1 MIGSWVAVYHAFSS
15 NEHKIESILFICLG
29 LALILHSENRSLQ
42 FSVVKRES
50 MISWV
55 HLAGVVA
62 TVALLLVISWW
73 SGRRVKDA
81 RTFITGGNSGSWM
94 VCGAMLGTL
103 AGGQS
108 TIGTA
113 QLAFCYGLSAWWFTI
128 GAGLGA
134 LVLGLLYAGPLRRS
148 GCTTLL
154 EVVSREYGRK
164 AETVGSILFLIGIF
178 ISIMSQVLSSSAMI
192 GSLFGMSTVWASI
205 LGAVLIMLMVLFGGI
220 RSAGMG
226 GIVKLVLLYLCS
238 LAAGIVVWR
247 FAGGLSGLRDGVDAV
262 YQSPSLVQFNGLT
275 DVESI
280 HHRYGSPFARGI
292 FKDLGGCL
300 SLILGVVC
308 TQSYAQC
315 IWSAASTPKA
325 RNGAMLCALFMP
337 IIGAACTLVGIYMR
351 GHYVTADEL
360 KALQTAGE
368 TLPAGLGVIENSA
381 QAFPAFILK
390 HLPAWLGGLMLGTM
404 LINILGCGSG
414 LSLGAAT
421 ILVRDV
427 YGNFKRRM
435 GMTSS
440 PLSQLSQTRLSIVA
454 ILTAA
459 VIATLLFRS
468 TFINDLG
475 FLSLGLRA
483 VAILFPMCL
492 ALWMPGRFSPNR
504 VLLSMP
510 VGVASLLLAN
520 FVSLPGDAVYYGL
533 GASLVILLADKPFSK
548 ASNQ

>member
-1 MIGSWVAVYHAFSS
+1 
-15 NEHKIESILFICLG
+15 
-29 LALILHSENRSLQ
+29 
-42 FSVVKRES
+42 
-50 MISWV
+50 MISWI
-55 HLAGVVA
+55 HLLGVVA
-62 TVALLLVISWW
+62 TVALLLAISWW

-81 RTFITGGNSGSWM
+81 RTFISGGNSGSWM
-94 VCGAMLGTL
+94 VCGALLGTL

-134 LVLGLLYAGPLRRS
+134 LVLGLFYAGPLRRS
-148 GCTTLL
+148 GCSTLL

-192 GSLFGMSTVWASI
+192 GSLFGIPTLWASI

-220 RSAGMG
+220 RSAGVG

-238 LAAGIVVWR
+238 LVAGIVVWHI
-247 FAGGLSGLRDGVDAV
+247 AGGLTGLRDGVDAV
-262 YQSPSLVQFNGLT
+262 YQSPSLAQFNGLT

-280 HHRYGSPFARGI
+280 HHRYGSPFARGV

-315 IWSAASTPKA
+315 IWSAATTPKA
-325 RNGAMLCALFMP
+325 RRGALLCSLFMP

-360 KALQTAGE
+360 KALQAAGE
-368 TLPAGLGVIENSA
+368 ALPAGLGVIENSS

-427 YGNFKRRM
+427 YGNVKRRM
-435 GMTSS
+435 GLTAS
-440 PLSQLSQTRLSIVA
+440 PLSQLSQTRLSIVG
-454 ILTAA
+454 ILVAA
-459 VIATLLFRS
+459 VIATSLFHS

-483 VAILFPMCL
+483 VAILFPLCF
-492 ALWMPGRFSPNR
+492 ALWWPGRIKPGR
-504 VLLSMP
+504 MVLSMP
-510 VGVASLLLAN
+510 VGVAAMLLAN
-520 FVSLPGDAVYYGL
+520 FTSLLGDAVYYGL
-533 GASLVILLADKPFSK
+533 GASLLVLLTTRPRH
-548 ASNQ
+548 

>member
-1 MIGSWVAVYHAFSS
+1 MV
-15 NEHKIESILFICLG
+15 SI
-29 LALILHSENRSLQ
+29 
-42 FSVVKRES
+42 
-50 MISWV
+50 V
-55 HLAGVVA
+55 HLIGVLL
-62 TVALLLVISWW
+62 TVALLLALSWLA
-73 SGRRVKDA
+73 GRNVKDEH
-81 RTFITGGNSGSWM
+81 TFTTGGRAGSWM
-94 VCGAMLGTL
+94 VCGALLGTL

-113 QLAFCYGLSAWWFTI
+113 QLAFCYGMSAWWFTI
-128 GAGLGA
+128 GAGLGS
-134 LVLGLLYAGPLRRS
+134 LVLGLFYAGPLRRS

-164 AETVGSILFLIGIF
+164 AETIGSILFLIGIF

-205 LGAVLIMLMVLFGGI
+205 TGAVLIMLMVLYGGI
-220 RSAGMG
+220 RSAGVA
-226 GIVKLVLLYLCS
+226 GIVKLILLYLCS
-238 LAAGIVVWR
+238 IIAGIVVWHV
-247 FAGGLSGLRDGVDAV
+247 AGGWSGLRDGVDTI
-262 YQSPSLVQFNGLT
+262 YHSPALAQFNDLT
-275 DVESI
+275 DIESI
-280 HHRYGSPFARGI
+280 HHRYGSPFARGA

-300 SLILGVVC
+300 SLVLGVVC

-315 IWSAASTPKA
+315 IWSAASTAKA
-325 RNGAMLCALFMP
+325 RRGALLCSLFMP

-360 KALQTAGE
+360 KTLQAASE
-368 TLPAGLGVIENSA
+368 SLPAGIGVIENSA
-381 QAFPAFILK
+381 QAFPAFILG
-390 HLPAWLGGLMLGTM
+390 HMPAWLGGLMLGTM

-440 PLSQLSQTRLSIVA
+440 PLSPLAQTRLSIIG

-459 VIATLLFRS
+459 VIATFIFKS
-468 TFINDLG
+468 SFINDLG

-483 VAILFPMCL
+483 AAILLPLSF
-492 ALWMPGRFSPNR
+492 ALWCPGRFKSSII
-504 VLLSMP
+504 LLSMP
-510 VGVASLLLAN
+510 VGVATMLLAN
-520 FVSLPGDAVYYGL
+520 AASLPGDAVYYGL
-533 GASLVILLADKPFSK
+533 AVSLAILLITGKKSAEK
-548 ASNQ
+548 A

>member
-1 MIGSWVAVYHAFSS
+1 
-15 NEHKIESILFICLG
+15 
-29 LALILHSENRSLQ
+29 
-42 FSVVKRES
+42 
-50 MISWV
+50 MISWI
-55 HLAGVVA
+55 HLLGVVA
-62 TVALLLVISWW
+62 TVALLLTISWW

-94 VCGAMLGTL
+94 VCGALLGTL

-134 LVLGLLYAGPLRRS
+134 LVLGLFYAGPLRRS
-148 GCTTLL
+148 GCSTLL

-192 GSLFGMSTVWASI
+192 GSLFGIPTLWASI

-220 RSAGMG
+220 RSAGVG

-238 LAAGIVVWR
+238 LVAGIVVWHV
-247 FAGGLSGLRDGVDAV
+247 AGGLAGLRDGVDAV
-262 YQSPSLVQFNGLT
+262 YQSSSLAQFNGLT
-275 DVESI
+275 DAESI
-280 HHRYGSPFARGI
+280 HHRYGTPFARGV

-315 IWSAASTPKA
+315 IWSAATTAKA
-325 RNGAMLCALFMP
+325 RRGALLCSLFMP

-351 GHYVTADEL
+351 GHYITADEL

-435 GMTSS
+435 GMTAS
-440 PLSQLSQTRLSIVA
+440 PLSQLAQTRLSIVG
-454 ILTAA
+454 ILVAA
-459 VIATLLFRS
+459 VIATSLFHS

-483 VAILFPMCL
+483 VAILFPLCF
-492 ALWMPGRFSPNR
+492 ALWQPGRFRPR
-504 VLLSMP
+504 RMVLSMP
-510 VGVASLLLAN
+510 VGVAALLLAN
-520 FVSLPGDAVYYGL
+520 FLSLPGDAVYYGL
-533 GASLVILLADKPFSK
+533 GASLLILLTSRT
-548 ASNQ
+548 ASR

>member
-1 MIGSWVAVYHAFSS
+1 MV
-15 NEHKIESILFICLG
+15 SI
-29 LALILHSENRSLQ
+29 
-42 FSVVKRES
+42 
-50 MISWV
+50 V
-55 HLAGVVA
+55 HLIGVLL
-62 TVALLLVISWW
+62 TVALLLALSWLA
-73 SGRRVKDA
+73 GHNVKDEH
-81 RTFITGGNSGSWM
+81 TFTTGGRAGSWM
-94 VCGAMLGTL
+94 VCGALLGTL

-113 QLAFCYGLSAWWFTI
+113 QLAFCYGMSAWWFTI
-128 GAGLGA
+128 GAGLGS
-134 LVLGLLYAGPLRRS
+134 LVLGLFYAGPLRRS

-164 AETVGSILFLIGIF
+164 AETIGSILFLIGIF

-205 LGAVLIMLMVLFGGI
+205 TGAVLIMLMVLYGGI
-220 RSAGMG
+220 RSAGVA
-226 GIVKLVLLYLCS
+226 GIVKLILLYLCS
-238 LAAGIVVWR
+238 IIAGIVVWHV
-247 FAGGLSGLRDGVDAV
+247 AGGWSGLRDGVDTI
-262 YQSPSLVQFNGLT
+262 YHSPALAQFNDLT
-275 DVESI
+275 DIESI
-280 HHRYGSPFARGI
+280 HHRYGSPFARGA

-300 SLILGVVC
+300 SLVLGVVC

-315 IWSAASTPKA
+315 IWSAASTAKA
-325 RNGAMLCALFMP
+325 RRGALLCSLFMP

-360 KALQTAGE
+360 KALQAASE
-368 TLPAGLGVIENSA
+368 SLPAGIGVIENSA
-381 QAFPAFILK
+381 QAFPAFILG
-390 HLPAWLGGLMLGTM
+390 HMPAWLGGLMLGTM

-440 PLSQLSQTRLSIVA
+440 PLSPLAQTRLSIIG

-459 VIATLLFRS
+459 VIATFIFKS
-468 TFINDLG
+468 SFINDLG

-483 VAILFPMCL
+483 AAILLPLSF
-492 ALWMPGRFSPNR
+492 ALWCPGRFKSSII
-504 VLLSMP
+504 LLSMP
-510 VGVASLLLAN
+510 VGVAAMLLAN
-520 FVSLPGDAVYYGL
+520 AASLPGDAVYYGL
-533 GASLVILLADKPFSK
+533 AVSLAILLITGKKNADK
-548 ASNQ
+548 A

>member
-1 MIGSWVAVYHAFSS
+1 V
-15 NEHKIESILFICLG
+15 LL
-29 LALILHSENRSLQ
+29 
-42 FSVVKRES
+42 
-50 MISWV
+50 
-55 HLAGVVA
+55 
-62 TVALLLVISWW
+62 TVGLLLAVSWW
-73 SGRRVKDA
+73 SGRNIKDA
-81 RTFITGGNSGSWM
+81 RSFTTGGNSGSWM
-94 VCGAMLGTL
+94 VCGALLGTL

-113 QLAFCYGLSAWWFTI
+113 QLAFAYGLSAWWFTI

-134 LVLGLLYAGPLRRS
+134 LVLGMFYAGPLRRS
-148 GCTTLL
+148 GCSTLL
-154 EVVSREYGRK
+154 EVISREYGRK
-164 AETVGSILFLIGIF
+164 AETVGSILFLLGIF

-192 GSLFGMSTVWASI
+192 GSLFGINMVWASI
-205 LGAVLIMLMVLFGGI
+205 ISAVLIMLLVLFGGI
-220 RSAGMG
+220 HSAGVG
-226 GIVKLVLLYLCS
+226 GIVKLILLYLCS
-238 LAAGIVVWR
+238 LAAGIVVWHI
-247 FAGGLSGLRDGVDAV
+247 AGGLSGLRDGIDTV
-262 YQSPSLVQFNGLT
+262 YQSPALAQFNNLT

-300 SLILGVVC
+300 SLVLGVVC

-315 IWSAASTPKA
+315 IWSAADTPKA
-325 RNGAMLCALFMP
+325 RRGALLCSLFMP

-351 GHYVTADEL
+351 GHYVTTDEIA
-360 KALQTAGE
+360 ALQAAGE
-368 TLPAGLGVIENSA
+368 TLPTGLGVIENSA
-381 QAFPAFILK
+381 QAFPAFILN

-435 GMTSS
+435 GMTKS
-440 PLSQLSQTRLSIVA
+440 PLSQLAQTRLSIVG
-454 ILTAA
+454 ILTTA
-459 VIATLLFRS
+459 VIATLLFHS

-483 VAILFPMCL
+483 VAVLFPLCF
-492 ALWMPGRFSPNR
+492 ALWCPGRFKPNR

-510 VGVASLLLAN
+510 LGVVAMLLAD
-520 FVSLPGDAVYYGL
+520 FTSMPGDAVYYGL
-533 GASLVILLADKPFSK
+533 GVSLLIILTGYNSAPTHALE
-548 ASNQ
+548 NR

>member
-1 MIGSWVAVYHAFSS
+1 MVSA
-15 NEHKIESILFICLG
+15 
-29 LALILHSENRSLQ
+29 
-42 FSVVKRES
+42 
-50 MISWV
+50 V
-55 HLAGVVA
+55 HLIGVLL
-62 TVALLLVISWW
+62 TVALLLAVSWL
-73 SGRRVKDA
+73 SGRNVNDA
-81 RTFITGGNSGSWM
+81 HSFTTGGNAGSWM

-134 LVLGLLYAGPLRRS
+134 LVLGVFFAGPLRRS

-164 AETVGSILFLIGIF
+164 AETVGSLLFLIGIF
-178 ISIMSQVLSSSAMI
+178 ISIISQVLSSSAMI
-192 GSLFGMSTVWASI
+192 GSLFGISTLWASI
-205 LGAVLIMLMVLFGGI
+205 AGAVLIMLMVLHGGI
-220 RSAGMG
+220 RSAGVG

-238 LAAGIVVWR
+238 LAAGIIVLHI
-247 FAGGLSGLRDGVDAV
+247 AGGLAGLRDGVDAV
-262 YQSPSLVQFNGLT
+262 YRSPALAGFNGLA
-275 DVESI
+275 DAESI
-280 HHRYGSPFARGI
+280 HHRYGSPFARGL

-315 IWSAASTPKA
+315 IWSAGSTPKA
-325 RNGAMLCALFMP
+325 RRGALLCALFMP

-360 KALQTAGE
+360 AALKAAGE
-368 TLPAGLGVIENSA
+368 TLPDGLGVIENSA
-381 QAFPAFILK
+381 QAFPTFVLH

-435 GMTSS
+435 GMIAS
-440 PLSQLSQTRLSIVA
+440 PLSPLLQTRLSIVG

-459 VIATLLFRS
+459 VIATLLFHS
-468 TFINDLG
+468 SFINDLG

-483 VAILFPMCL
+483 VAILFPLCF
-492 ALWMPGRFSPNR
+492 ALWMPGHFKAGR

-510 VGVASLLLAN
+510 VGVVAMLLAN
-520 FVSLPGDAVYYGL
+520 ATSLPGDAVYYGL
-533 GASLVILLADKPFSK
+533 GASLAVLLAPIGRVSHQFSSRKPTHGK
-548 ASNQ
+548 Q